1 MNKVTKTQWS
11 AVWFSFAAGVA
22 GAITVTKASP
32 ALIEIQKE
40 INLSLVQIGWIMSS
54 AAVATIFLG
63 IYAGSLSRRYGAQQ
77 ILQLA
82 LALII
87 ASAGFSLFISS
98 PSELIMSRL
107 IEGIAIILIAVSAPT
122 LISHLSKPSDM
133 GLTMGVWALWMPVGS
148 VLAFLLA
155 PLVLEQLGWRWLWGS
170 SAVIALP
177 LLLFSLKINDPIRA
191 NLSAITSS
199 TSRSVIYQAM
209 LLGLVFTCFTAIFFS
224 MVTYLPTYLI
234 NVYQLSASNAVLI
247 TTLLPAF
254 IIPGNLLAGL
264 LIHRGLNPYYLMSY
278 PAASL
283 AIIITALF
291 YTGYAPE
298 IGLLLLALF
307 ALCLGMIPTAIFA
320 QSPRMA
326 DKPTDIGRIMGIV
339 ITGQGPG
346 ILFAPPLAAL
356 IIGEQQ
362 QWQDLYPFYLVLAIG
377 IFALAYYL
385 KKLRSWH

>member
-1 MNKVTKTQWS
+1 MNNVTTTQWG

-40 INLSLVQIGWIMSS
+40 ISLSLVQIGWIMSS
-54 AAVATIFLG
+54 AAVATLFLG
-63 IYAGSLSRRYGAQQ
+63 IYAGSLSRRYGAQRV
-77 ILQLA
+77 LQLA

-87 ASAGFSLFISS
+87 VSASFSVFINS
-98 PSELIMSRL
+98 PSELIASRL

-148 VLAFLLA
+148 VTAFLLA
-155 PLVLEQLGWRWLWGS
+155 PFLLETLGWRWLWGS
-170 SAVIALP
+170 SAIIALP
-177 LLLFSLKINDPIRA
+177 LLLFSLRISDPIRG

-199 TSRSVIYQAM
+199 TARAIIYRAI
-209 LLGLVFTCFTAIFFS
+209 LLGLIFTCFTAIFFS

-234 NVYQLSASNAVLI
+234 DVYQLTASNAVFI

-264 LIHRGLNPYYLMSY
+264 LIHRGLNPYYLMIY
-278 PAASL
+278 PAAAL
-283 AIIITALF
+283 AIIISALF
-291 YTGYAPE
+291 YSSYNPE
-298 IGLLLLALF
+298 GGLLLLALF

-320 QSPRMA
+320 LSPRVA
-326 DKPTDIGRIMGIV
+326 DKPADIGRIMGIV

-346 ILFAPPLAAL
+346 ILFAPPLAAF

-362 QWQDLYPFYLVLAIG
+362 QWQNLYPFYLALAAG
-377 IFALAYYL
+377 IFALSYYL
-385 KKLRSWH
+385 KKLHLSR

>member
-1 MNKVTKTQWS
+1 MNNVTTTQWG

-40 INLSLVQIGWIMSS
+40 ISLSLVQIGWIMSS
-54 AAVATIFLG
+54 AAVATILLG
-63 IYAGSLSRRYGAQQ
+63 IYAGSLSRRYGAQR

-87 ASAGFSLFISS
+87 FSASFSLFISS
-98 PSELIMSRL
+98 PSELIASRL
-107 IEGIAIILIAVSAPT
+107 IEGIAVILIAVSAPT

-155 PLVLEQLGWRWLWGS
+155 PLVLELLGWRWLWAC
-170 SAVIALP
+170 SAVVAIP
-177 LLLFSLKINDPIRA
+177 LLLFSLHIKDPARA
-191 NLSAITSS
+191 SLSASITKTSS
-199 TSRSVIYQAM
+199 SVIHRAIV
-209 LLGLVFTCFTAIFFS
+209 LGLIFTCFTATFFS
-224 MVTYLPTYLI
+224 LITYLPTYLI
-234 NVYQLSASNAVLI
+234 NHYQLSTANAVLV

-264 LIHRGLNPYYLMSY
+264 LIHRGLSPYHLISY
-278 PAASL
+278 PATAL
-283 AIIITALF
+283 AILISAVF
-291 YTGYAPE
+291 YLNYPAET
-298 IGLLLLALF
+298 GLLLLALF
-307 ALCLGMIPTAIFA
+307 GLFLGMIPTAIFA

-326 DKPTDIGRIMGIV
+326 DKPSDIGRIMGIV

-346 ILFAPPLAAL
+346 ILFAPPLAAF

-362 QWQDLYPFYLVLAIG
+362 HWQNLYPFYL
-377 IFALAYYL
+377 ALATGIIILIRYL
-385 KKLRSWH
+385 KRLQTRH